1 MRVASIWVNGHVLRT
16 WGKRVPGKLR
26 NTKGGRV
33 AGDKKKIGK
42 IDVRESGNMGLRVA
56 DEGFEFY

>member
-1 MRVASIWVNGHVLRT
+1 M
-16 WGKRVPGKLR
+16 PGKLR
-26 NTKGGRV
+26 NPKGGRV